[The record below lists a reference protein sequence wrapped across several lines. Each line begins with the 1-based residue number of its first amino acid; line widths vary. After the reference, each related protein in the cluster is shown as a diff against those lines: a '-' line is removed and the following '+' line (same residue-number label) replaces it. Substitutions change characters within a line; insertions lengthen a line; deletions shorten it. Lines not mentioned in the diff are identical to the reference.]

1 MRQRGFGI
9 LESLIGLTII
19 ALVLCAGVV
28 PLMAVL
34 RVQSETQVQAVM
46 QTLMTAEST
55 YYNLNGGYATG
66 AQLSAC
72 STCFVS
78 PALTGST
85 PFNQYLFTYETFPS
99 GCTTACTSY
108 LINASPQL
116 PAYPLT
122 YCGDSDSTLL
132 HAGPTGTGT
141 WSTLAGCDAEPAVAQ
156 GATTIAATVPL
167 YSTSASGLNIAND
180 SIQLLMSLPNLPA
193 GTYMI
198 TARVTA
204 QWPSLPTTTN
214 IGIRCDLLNSGNELS
229 PANIVESE
237 GSASSSDPNYT
248 TVTVSGPITITAG
261 QTPGIGGFNWG
272 TATSSQ
278 MSGWNGVMTAIP
290 VQNAGN

>member
-156 GATTIAATVPL
+156 GATTVAATVPL
-167 YSTSASGLNIAND
+167 YSTTGSGTSFPSSGATIMTLTG
-180 SIQLLMSLPNLPA
+180 LPA
-193 GTYMI
+193 GTYFV
-198 TARVTA
+198 TSRVTSGF
-204 QWPSLPTTTN
+204 PSAASLTN
-214 IGIRCDLLNSGNELS
+214 EGINCQIAPSSPGNAALS
-229 PANIVESE
+229 EMAS
-237 GSASSSDPNYT
+237 SASDPTYIS
-248 TVTVSGPITITAG
+248 VALSGPITITSG
-261 QTPGIGGFNWG
+261 ETISTYCLNWG
-272 TATSSQ
+272 ISNAMNVYAGTL
-278 MSGWNGVMTAIP
+278 NAIP
-290 VQNAGN
+290 VTNLN